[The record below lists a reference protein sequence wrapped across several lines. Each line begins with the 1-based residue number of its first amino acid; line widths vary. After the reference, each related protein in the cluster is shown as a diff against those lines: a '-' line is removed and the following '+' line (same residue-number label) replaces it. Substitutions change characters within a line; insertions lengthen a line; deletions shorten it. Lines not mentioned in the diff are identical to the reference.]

1 MGQREF
7 DEELRKEF
15 EEIAEGIGC
24 ELLECEFKGGV
35 LRLTIDHADGVSHD
49 HCKMISRQASALL
62 DVSDFGSGRFVL
74 EVSSPGLDRKFY
86 SEDDYEKF
94 VGQLARV
101 TWKSSDME
109 RKKTVVGRLQ
119 DYSAAQRE
127 IVLRDESTDSA
138 HTVSLNDIQ
147 KARLEPE
154 I

>member
-1 MGQREF
+1 MEV
-7 DEELRKEF
+7 DEELREEF

-24 ELLECEFKGGV
+24 ELLDCEFKGGV
-35 LRLTIDHADGVSHD
+35 LRLTIDHADGVTHD
-49 HCKMISRQASALL
+49 HCQVISRQASALL

-86 SEDDYEKF
+86 SEADYAKF
-94 VGQLARV
+94 LGQLAKV

-109 RKKTVVGRLQ
+109 HRQTVVGRLQ
-119 DYSAAQRE
+119 AYSEGQRE
-127 IVLRDESTDSA
+127 IVLKDESTDSV